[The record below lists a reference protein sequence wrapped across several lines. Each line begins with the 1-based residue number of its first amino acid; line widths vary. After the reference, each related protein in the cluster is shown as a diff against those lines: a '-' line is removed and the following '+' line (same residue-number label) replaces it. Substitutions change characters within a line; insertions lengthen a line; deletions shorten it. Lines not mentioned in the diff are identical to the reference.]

1 MIKDAQN
8 GRAMNLGLEIG
19 RTTKDRYLFAA
30 TEGKVVKEKEYES
43 GLFKKSTTNS
53 EVYRKR

>member
-43 GLFKKSTTNS
+43 GLFKKKYN
-53 EVYRKR
+53 KQ